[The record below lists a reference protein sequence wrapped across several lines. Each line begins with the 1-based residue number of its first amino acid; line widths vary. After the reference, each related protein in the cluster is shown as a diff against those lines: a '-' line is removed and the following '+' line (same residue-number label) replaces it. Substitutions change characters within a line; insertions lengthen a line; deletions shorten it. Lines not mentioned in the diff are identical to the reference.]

1 MSFTIP
7 RKKNSEMLL
16 YIWKIIDLPSISLN
30 NLLYK
35 ISFELFLLP
44 PDQAT
49 EFINNCIHNNLL
61 AKDDNHHLKLSNA
74 LNQKLNNWQK
84 KRKTIILEKIYSAR
98 KIAQLRSDMEK
109 TEATNF
115 SVLFNAFVDKGTLNR
130 SVSVSDA
137 AFELLEYD
145 LDKGIV
151 KAKVAGSKEESY
163 IIEIDTNSKF
173 LRHDCHDFE
182 TRRAENKKF
191 CKHLAKLFLLIKDE
205 NENIAEFFLNA
216 LAENIDNWDFS
227 S

>member
-7 RKKNSEMLL
+7 RKDNSEMLL
-16 YIWKIIDLPSISLN
+16 YIWKIIDIPSISLN

-44 PDQAT
+44 PNKAT

-61 AKDDNHHLKLSNA
+61 VKDDNNHLSLSAA
-74 LNQKLNNWQK
+74 LNKKLNNWQN
-84 KRKTIILEKIYSAR
+84 KRKANILEKINSV
-98 KIAQLRSDMEK
+98 KKLAQLRRDSQKKD
-109 TEATNF
+109 ATKF
-115 SVLFNAFVDKGTLNR
+115 SVLINAFVDKGTLNR
-130 SVSVSDA
+130 SVSVLDT

-145 LDKGIV
+145 LEKGTV

-163 IIEIDTNSKF
+163 IIEIDINSKF

-191 CKHLAKLFLLIKDE
+191 CKHLAKLFLLIKEE
-205 NENIAEFFLNA
+205 NENIAEFFLNE

>member
-7 RKKNSEMLL
+7 RKDNSEMLL
-16 YIWKIIDLPSISLN
+16 YIWKIIDIPSISLN

-44 PDQAT
+44 PNKAT
-49 EFINNCIHNNLL
+49 EFINNYIHNNLL
-61 AKDDNHHLKLSNA
+61 VKDDNNHLSLSAA
-74 LNQKLNNWQK
+74 LNKKLNNWQN
-84 KRKTIILEKIYSAR
+84 KRKANILEKINSV
-98 KIAQLRSDMEK
+98 KKLAQLRRDSQK
-109 TEATNF
+109 KEATKF
-115 SVLFNAFVDKGTLNR
+115 SVLINAFVDKGTLNR
-130 SVSVSDA
+130 SVSVLDT

-145 LDKGIV
+145 LEKGTV

-163 IIEIDTNSKF
+163 IIEIDINSKF

-191 CKHLAKLFLLIKDE
+191 CKHLAKLFLLIKEE
-205 NENIAEFFLNA
+205 NENIAEFFLNE